1 MGDKDQKT
9 MPIRLAVD
17 AIEAAKLAAT
27 FQGRTVMDYAS
38 EILRSVA
45 NRDIEAS
52 IKARTTPQPAKGRAK
67 KGEA

>member
-38 EILRSVA
+38 EVLLTVA
-45 NRDIEAS
+45 NRDVEAS
-52 IKARTTPQPAKGRAK
+52 IKARAAPQPAKARQK